1 MSRPTWRFSSVEM
14 AASERAVSRPMISSG
29 RTRFCASRSRSR
41 SCLGL
46 SPLVFPVT
54 AAMAALRSGWGL
66 VQQGALPGVRG
77 KGITSRMF
85 CMPVTNCTSRSK
97 PRPKPACGT
106 LP

>member
-85 CMPVTNCTSRSK
+85 CMPVTNCISRSK
-97 PRPKPACGT
+97 PRPKPACGAE
-106 LP
+106 P

>member
-97 PRPKPACGT
+97 PRPKPAWGAE
-106 LP
+106 P